1 VEIDPNQLPND
12 PATLRQMVLG
22 LLEQAAEQERRL
34 KQLQHWL
41 EQLLRARYGPR
52 RERVSENQLFLFAV
66 ALVSAGQE
74 PRPDPESPTGGQAE
88 EARRAKPKGHGRQP
102 LPQSLQRQRVVHDLT
117 EEERQCP
124 QCQEEL
130 KRIGEEVSERLEYVP
145 ASLVVIQ
152 EACQKYAC
160 PKGCTVVTAG
170 KPTAPIEKGLPGP
183 GLLAQVAVSK
193 YGDHL
198 PLHRQEE
205 IFQRQGVELSRQTMC
220 DWMRACADLVS
231 PLYELMKQ
239 RVLGSKALQTDD
251 TPVPVLDA
259 ELPRTRTGRI
269 WTYVGDD
276 EHPYTV
282 YHYTPNR
289 SRDGPEEFLKE
300 FRGFLQAD
308 AYSGYDHFYKEPE
321 RGIVEVACWAHARRK
336 FFEAQSSDL
345 MRSMVMLAYIRLL
358 YDVEREAGERKL
370 DGEARRALRQEKS
383 KPILDDIHAYLERE
397 QPRVLPNSPE
407 GEAIAYTL
415 SNWKALT
422 RYCDDGDLEIDNNG
436 AERSLRGVAVGRKNW
451 MFFGSDN
458 GGRTGAV
465 LSSLIATCK
474 RLGVD
479 PFAYLRDVFER
490 ISSHPQSRLGELL
503 PDQWKTAPAVKV
515 AERKED
521 RLHGSL
527 PTTPGQDLGL

>member
-1 VEIDPNQLPND
+1 VDVDPNPLPND
-12 PATLRQMVLG
+12 PAALRQIVMG
-22 LLEQAAEQERRL
+22 LLEEAAERERKLR
-34 KQLQHWL
+34 QLQHWV

-52 RERVSENQLFLFAV
+52 RERVDENQLFLFAAEIMV
-66 ALVSAGQE
+66 RGGKTPPASGETAAPPSKSKSTPQ
-74 PRPDPESPTGGQAE
+74 RP
-88 EARRAKPKGHGRQP
+88 GHGRGA
-102 LPQSLQRQRVVHDLT
+102 LPKSLKRQRVVYDLG
-117 EEERQCP
+117 EGQRQCP
-124 QCQEEL
+124 QCQGDL
-130 KRIGEEVSERLEYVP
+130 KRIGEETQERLEYVP
-145 ASLVVIQ
+145 ASLVVI
-152 EACQKYAC
+152 EEVCQKYAC
-160 PKGCTVVTAG
+160 PKGCTVVTAE
-170 KPTAPIEKGLPGP
+170 KPMAAIEKGLPGP
-183 GLLAQVAVSK
+183 GLLAQVTVSK

-198 PLHRQEE
+198 PLHRQAD
-205 IFQRQGVELSRQTMC
+205 IFRRQGVELSRQTMC

-239 RVLGSKALQTDD
+239 WVLGSKAVQTDD
-251 TPVPVLDA
+251 TPVPVLDP

-276 EHPYTV
+276 EHPFTV
-282 YHYTPNR
+282 YDYTPSR

-308 AYSGYDHFYKEPE
+308 AYSGYDHFYKEAE

-336 FFEAQSSDL
+336 HYEAQSSDL

-358 YDVEREAGERKL
+358 YDVEREARGGKL
-370 DGEARRALRQEKS
+370 DGEARRALRQAKS
-383 KPILDDIHAYLERE
+383 KPILDDIRAYLERE
-397 QPRVLPNSPE
+397 QPQVLPKSPE

-422 RYCDDGDLEIDNNG
+422 RYCDDGDLEIDNNR

-451 MFFGSDN
+451 MFYGSDH
-458 GGRTGAV
+458 GGRTAAV
-465 LSSLIATCK
+465 LTSLIATAQ
-474 RLGVD
+474 RLALD
-479 PFAYLRDVFER
+479 PFAYLRDIFER

-503 PDQWKTAPAVKV
+503 PDQWKAAQAVKV

-521 RLHGSL
+521 SLHGPL

>member
-1 VEIDPNQLPND
+1 MDIDPNQLPND
-12 PATLRQMVLG
+12 PAALRQMVVG
-22 LLEQAAEQERRL
+22 LLEEAAEQERRL
-34 KQLQHWL
+34 QQLQHWL

-52 RERVSENQLFLFAV
+52 RERVNENQLFLFAV

-102 LPQSLQRQRVVHDLT
+102 LPKSLQRQRVVHDLA

-170 KPTAPIEKGLPGP
+170 KPMAPIEKGLPGP

-239 RVLGSKALQTDD
+239 RVLGSKAVQTDD
-251 TPVPVLDA
+251 TPVPVLDP

-282 YHYTPNR
+282 YDYTPNR

-300 FRGFLQAD
+300 FRGYLQAD
-308 AYSGYDHFYKEPE
+308 AYSGYDHFYEGARARHC
-321 RGIVEVACWAHARRK
+321 RG
-336 FFEAQSSDL
+336 
-345 MRSMVMLAYIRLL
+345 RLL
-358 YDVEREAGERKL
+358 GARQAEVFRSAVFGLDAL
-370 DGEARRALRQEKS
+370 DGDARLYPLALRRGARSPRPEARRRGTPGAATGEIETDSGRHPRLSGARAAARAAQES
-383 KPILDDIHAYLERE
+383 RGGGHRLHVVELE
-397 QPRVLPNSPE
+397 
-407 GEAIAYTL
+407 
-415 SNWKALT
+415 
-422 RYCDDGDLEIDNNG
+422 G
-436 AERSLRGVAVGRKNW
+436 ADPLLRGRRSGDRQQRRRAQSARR
-451 MFFGSDN
+451 
-458 GGRTGAV
+458 GGRTEELDV
-465 LSSLIATCK
+465 LRQRQRRADG
-474 RLGVD
+474 RRAD
-479 PFAYLRDVFER
+479 
-490 ISSHPQSRLGELL
+490 Q
-503 PDQWKTAPAVKV
+503 PDRHLQKA
-515 AERKED
+515 
-521 RLHGSL
+521 
-527 PTTPGQDLGL
+527 